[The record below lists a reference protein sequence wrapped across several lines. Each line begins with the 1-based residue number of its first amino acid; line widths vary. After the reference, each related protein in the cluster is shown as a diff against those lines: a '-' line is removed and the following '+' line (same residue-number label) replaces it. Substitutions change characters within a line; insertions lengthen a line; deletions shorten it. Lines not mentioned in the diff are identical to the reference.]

1 MEEKM
6 EMAEYWKHF
15 SVDRM
20 EETLQLCREIPAE
33 LLMNLTGMKGYLEH
47 LLDEKETFLAESE
60 KAWEIAQ
67 DLLESNKEKLRQITL
82 AQINL
87 EEFLEEIE
95 GKIKEVKKA
104 EAEEETKKE
113 KMIRVQLQ
121 LGGLA

>member
-33 LLMNLTGMKGYLEH
+33 LLMNLTGIKGYLEH
-47 LLDEKETFLAESE
+47 LMDEKETFLAESE

-95 GKIKEVKKA
+95 GQIKEVKKA

>member
-33 LLMNLTGMKGYLEH
+33 LLMNLTGMKEYLEH
-47 LLDEKETFLAESE
+47 LLNEKETFLAKSK
-60 KAWEIAQ
+60 KACEIAQ
-67 DLLESNKEKLRQITL
+67 DLLERNKEKLRQITL

-87 EEFLEEIE
+87 EEFLEEME
-95 GKIKEVKKA
+95 GQIKEVKK
-104 EAEEETKKE
+104 AEEETKKE
-113 KMIRVQLQ
+113 KMIGVQLQ

>member
-33 LLMNLTGMKGYLEH
+33 LLMNLTGIKGYLEH
-47 LLDEKETFLAESE
+47 LMDEKETFLAESE

-95 GKIKEVKKA
+95 GQIKEVKKA
-104 EAEEETKKE
+104 EAEEEAKKS
-113 KMIRVQLQ
+113 KRIRVELQ
-121 LGGLA
+121 LGGLV

>member
-95 GKIKEVKKA
+95 GKIKEVKKS

>member
-1 MEEKM
+1 M

-33 LLMNLTGMKGYLEH
+33 LLMNLTGIKGYLEH
-47 LLDEKETFLAESE
+47 LMDEKETFLAESE

-95 GKIKEVKKA
+95 GQIKEVKKA
-104 EAEEETKKE
+104 EAEEEAKKS
-113 KMIRVQLQ
+113 KRIRVELQ
-121 LGGLA
+121 LGGLV